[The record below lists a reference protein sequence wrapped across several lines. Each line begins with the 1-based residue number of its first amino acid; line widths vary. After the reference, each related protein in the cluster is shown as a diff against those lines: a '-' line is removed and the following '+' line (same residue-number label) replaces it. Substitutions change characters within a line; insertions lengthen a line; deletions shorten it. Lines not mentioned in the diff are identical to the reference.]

1 MKTRYDSVIG
11 LERRA
16 LDEKAREI
24 RSVADHIETIEG
36 RIVSIDQS
44 LRAEAAF
51 AVTAIHL
58 PGHAYAARMR
68 NNRSALQEDRRKAD
82 MVLSALRDQAAEA
95 CGRVTAIEELAEQ
108 DRHNQR
114 LALQRSEQSVADD
127 LAAAALLRRLRRANE
142 GSE

>member
-16 LDEKAREI
+16 LDEKAREV
-24 RSVADHIETIEG
+24 RSVADHIETIED

-82 MVLSALRDQAAEA
+82 TGDRVGSNGPDQLVVHDRDY
-95 CGRVTAIEELAEQ
+95 C
-108 DRHNQR
+108 
-114 LALQRSEQSVADD
+114 
-127 LAAAALLRRLRRANE
+127 
-142 GSE
+142 